1 MRLVI
6 TRSTIVET
14 TAHVDL
20 DYDWDKFK
28 AAVEND
34 ADLDFI
40 DVSSKEIFIN
50 SFELGQYTDDQSV
63 LFDRL
68 VNYGWGEVESDEY
81 GESSFQGSIE

>member
-1 MRLVI
+1 MKVVI

-14 TAHVDL
+14 TAHINL

-50 SFELGQYTDDQSV
+50 SFELGQYTDDQSD

-68 VNYGWGEVESDEY
+68 VNYG
-81 GESSFQGSIE
+81 